1 MFQTAC
7 NSHCSNDDD
16 WPWISSLGSS
26 SGHLG
31 SHSGN
36 HDMLTVQSF
45 DSAVSNY
52 DVYDT
57 DDTTNDTS
65 CSGLPVSPTI
75 STGNLL
81 TMSSAI
87 PLDGKQL
94 LFLYDC
100 ETTGGSHY
108 DEHIIEIASVVIV
121 PDDLNVSITKTEFTS
136 LCHTSRRIHP
146 MGK

>member
-1 MFQTAC
+1 MTCSQCKVLTVLSATAC
-7 NSHCSNDDD
+7 DVYE
-16 WPWISSLGSS
+16 IS
-26 SGHLG
+26 
-31 SHSGN
+31 
-36 HDMLTVQSF
+36 DR
-45 DSAVSNY
+45 
-52 DVYDT
+52 YDT

-65 CSGLPVSPTI
+65 CSGLPVSPTF

-87 PLDGKQL
+87 PLNGKQL

-108 DEHIIEIASVVIV
+108 DEHIIEIASIVIV